1 MKTSILLWPPLKP
14 GKAYNPK
21 KNSLVKY
28 YATSLYF
35 SKKIEMVWHWD
46 QNIKSG
52 KAHSS
57 KKYWDGKGI
66 HLRMWFK
73 NITNWI
79 CWSYTKSLL
88 CCEKSLEVDHGQL
101 FRNVPLIPELS
112 LGIYSW
118 RDHLFYW
125 PDLRLSK
132 LYLIQR
138 YMFYPNLPIIIQA
151 AWNFPG
157 PSPECGSNVRKKKYF
172 VSFFCFLL

>member
-1 MKTSILLWPPLKP
+1 
-14 GKAYNPK
+14 
-21 KNSLVKY
+21 
-28 YATSLYF
+28 
-35 SKKIEMVWHWD
+35 
-46 QNIKSG
+46 
-52 KAHSS
+52 
-57 KKYWDGKGI
+57 
-66 HLRMWFK
+66 MWFK

-79 CWSYTKSLL
+79 WWSYTKSLL
-88 CCEKSLEVDHGQL
+88 CCEKSLEVDHGHL
-101 FRNVPLIPELS
+101 FRNAPLIPELS

-125 PDLRLSK
+125 PDLRLSM

-172 VSFFCFLL
+172 VSFLFSFVMCTSFGTRTENSFFISLFGDFKNQDYALSPCSFVSWNSEAPLEENWVAC